1 MVANEPLR
9 ERLVGAGVDLLEE
22 VGAAQLGL
30 RAITRA
36 AGVSHGAPRRHF
48 PTHRALL
55 AAIAARGFADLI
67 DRFAA
72 ADPTPATARERLAR
86 MSVEYVEFAGERPEM
101 FTLMFRHDLLEGSG
115 ENLRATT
122 LPLFERFAAL
132 VDEAAESACES
143 RRREAAESACE
154 PRRREAA
161 HGGAVSAAERA
172 IALWTN
178 LHGIAALRANRSLR
192 LVGPATDTR
201 ALVDRA
207 LELHLA

>member
-1 MVANEPLR
+1 MSAVDNVCMVEQEPLR

-72 ADPTPATARERLAR
+72 IGDATARERLAR

-122 LPLFERFAAL
+122 LPLFARFAAL
-132 VDEAAESACES
+132 VSEAA
-143 RRREAAESACE
+143 RPAADD
-154 PRRREAA
+154 
-161 HGGAVSAAERA
+161 AERA

-178 LHGIAALRANRSLR
+178 LHGIAALQANRSLR
-192 LVGPATDTR
+192 LVGPTADIR

-207 LELHLA
+207 LELHLS

>member
-1 MVANEPLR
+1 MVESEPLR
-9 ERLVGAGVDLLEE
+9 ERLVGTGVDLLEE

-72 ADPTPATARERLAR
+72 ADPGGSARDRLAR
-86 MSVEYVEFAGERPEM
+86 MSVEYVGFAGERPEM

-122 LPLFERFAAL
+122 LPLFERFVAL
-132 VDEAAESACES
+132 VTEAAKAGS
-143 RRREAAESACE
+143 
-154 PRRREAA
+154 
-161 HGGAVSAAERA
+161 VDAAERA

-178 LHGIAALRANRSLR
+178 LHGIAALQANRSLR
-192 LVGPATDTR
+192 LVAPGADIR

>member
-1 MVANEPLR
+1 MVAVDNVRMVEKEPLR

-72 ADPTPATARERLAR
+72 VDSAPASARERLAR

-132 VDEAAESACES
+132 VDEAAA
-143 RRREAAESACE
+143 
-154 PRRREAA
+154 AA
-161 HGGAVSAAERA
+161 HGGAVGAAERA

-178 LHGIAALRANRSLR
+178 LHGIAALQANRSLR
-192 LVGPATDTR
+192 LVGPATDVR

-207 LELHLA
+207 LELHLS

>member
-1 MVANEPLR
+1 MVESEPLR
-9 ERLVGAGVDLLEE
+9 ERLVGAAVDLLEE

-55 AAIAARGFADLI
+55 AAVAARGFADLI
-67 DRFAA
+67 ARFAA
-72 ADPTPATARERLAR
+72 ADPDGESPRDRLAR
-86 MSVEYVEFAGERPEM
+86 MSVEYVEFAGARPEM

-122 LPLFERFAAL
+122 LPLFARYATL
-132 VDEAAESACES
+132 VAEAAQHDSAPP
-143 RRREAAESACE
+143 AD
-154 PRRREAA
+154 
-161 HGGAVSAAERA
+161 RA
-172 IALWTN
+172 LALWTN
-178 LHGIAALRANRSLR
+178 LHGIATLQANRSLR
-192 LVGPATDTR
+192 LIAPTANTR

-207 LELHLA
+207 LHLHLS